1 MKNNSVFGVLVCFCF
16 LFVGAGCSSATE
28 ESVPEQQ
35 DVQVEVSAVGE
46 VVIMEENEEV
56 DKAEIENKKVET
68 DALAYDM
75 LVEDESALEEE
86 DEDELKAAVVVITGD
101 NFSFSQ
107 KEIRVKKGDT
117 VQIEFT
123 SVDGFHDWVVDE
135 FDVRTKQV
143 KSGNTDTITFVANR
157 AGSFE
162 YYCSVG
168 SHRQLGMVGKL
179 IVE

>member
-1 MKNNSVFGVLVCFCF
+1 MKNNIVSGVLVCFCF

-35 DVQVEVSAVGE
+35 DVQVEVSADGA
-46 VVIMEENEEV
+46 VVIMEEYEEV
-56 DKAEIENKKVET
+56 DKVEIGNRKLEIGASA
-68 DALAYDM
+68 DGI
-75 LVEDESALEEE
+75 LVEDEGALEE
-86 DEDELKAAVVVITGD
+86 DDELKAVVVAITGD

-117 VQIEFT
+117 VQIELT

-135 FDVRTKQV
+135 FDARTKQV
-143 KSGNTDTITFVANR
+143 KSGNTDIITFVANR
-157 AGSFE
+157 TGSFE